1 MGVLQFIQEF
11 WYALLLPAVLLG
23 GLIYRWTTHRPFKGN
38 VPPVGVLND
47 LPESVTGMKKED
59 GR

>member
-23 GLIYRWTTHRPFKGN
+23 GLIYRWITHQPFRGN
-38 VPPVGVLND
+38 VPPVGVLNY

-59 GR
+59 